1 MRARAVT
8 SPRERA
14 WCGNPTDAEGIFAEL
29 CKRAGASLAP
39 LIGTVSADL
48 VSAHDLLTL
57 LKMSGAA
64 LFGRRGLRRTLPGDG
79 ARRALASDDY
89 IHNAVDTSFALEL
102 LADRGIAVPGWNE
115 TAEPPPAPRR
125 VEEPAEIA
133 RTISR
138 EGLSIVQA
146 GFDAAGRLVRVST
159 VGGRIQ
165 VPVREPDEVMREE
178 RFKLW
183 AAEPVLCRRGVCWT
197 DAPNCS
203 RSVPRM
209 ASGRSFEATDRR
221 WAALC
226 LDIDGLRRDRKQDP
240 AHDHAAPR
248 VDLRRVRL
256 RG

>member
-1 MRARAVT
+1 MA
-8 SPRERA
+8 PRYSDDVGYDVRYPA
-14 WCGNPTDAEGIFAEL
+14 M
-29 CKRAGASLAP
+29 
-39 LIGTVSADL
+39 V
-48 VSAHDLLTL
+48 
-57 LKMSGAA
+57 
-64 LFGRRGLRRTLPGDG
+64 

-183 AAEPVLCRRGVCWT
+183 AAKYPYRYGVDDST
-197 DAPNCS
+197 AN
-203 RSVPRM
+203 
-209 ASGRSFEATDRR
+209 
-221 WAALC
+221 
-226 LDIDGLRRDRKQDP
+226 
-240 AHDHAAPR
+240 
-248 VDLRRVRL
+248 
-256 RG
+256 

>member
-1 MRARAVT
+1 MA
-8 SPRERA
+8 PRYSDDVGYDVRYPA
-14 WCGNPTDAEGIFAEL
+14 M
-29 CKRAGASLAP
+29 
-39 LIGTVSADL
+39 V
-48 VSAHDLLTL
+48 
-57 LKMSGAA
+57 
-64 LFGRRGLRRTLPGDG
+64 

-183 AAEPVLCRRGVCWT
+183 AAKYPYRYGVDDST
-197 DAPNCS
+197 ANS
-203 RSVPRM
+203 FYTTTANLRV
-209 ASGRSFEATDRR
+209 SG
-221 WAALC
+221 L
-226 LDIDGLRRDRKQDP
+226 
-240 AHDHAAPR
+240 
-248 VDLRRVRL
+248 L
-256 RG
+256 RGQSSLPRPLASRLSRRTCSMSTRSLLDGRAQLQPFRPSHGFRPLVRSD